1 MSFAN
6 KKLWY
11 RCQSGSVSSREED
24 HLSEPGSQPLQAIV
38 SNVVSSVPV
47 SFTKLDLLNLAEVW
61 HLSDGLCYAVLL
73 LDGVY

>member
-47 SFTKLDLLNLAEVW
+47 SFTKLDLLNLAEGSC
-61 HLSDGLCYAVLL
+61 LSLALIRWPVLCCAFT
-73 LDGVY
+73 